1 MKKNNVKKQKSILNV
16 NALMYGVRND
26 DLIEY
31 VASKFTKYEL
41 VAKML
46 SEDYQLTTTWQQK
59 TFFVNLTEDMNM
71 REAQAVVDFEELR
84 GNK

>member
-59 TFFVNLTEDMNM
+59 TFFVNLAEDMNM